1 MNSHCNYLLQFSDG
15 SIKVGVTARIQQR
28 VREISNMKRGVAKLV
43 KAIHLPYC
51 NKIEAFKI
59 EADLCRLVSSKAES
73 GKREWFSGG
82 DDAFHYLHQTAGMF
96 WCLVVPM
103 DDRGVLK
110 HGLPF
115 TEVQV

>member
-15 SIKVGVTARIQQR
+15 SIKVGVTSRIKQR

-51 NKIEAFKI
+51 DKVEAFKI
-59 EADLCRLVSSKAES
+59 ETDLCRLVSSKAES

-82 DDAFHYLHQTAGMF
+82 DDAFHYLHQTSGMF
-96 WCLVVPM
+96 WCLVVPWSERRFF
-103 DDRGVLK
+103 DS
-110 HGLPF
+110 GLPF
-115 TEVQV
+115 TEVPV